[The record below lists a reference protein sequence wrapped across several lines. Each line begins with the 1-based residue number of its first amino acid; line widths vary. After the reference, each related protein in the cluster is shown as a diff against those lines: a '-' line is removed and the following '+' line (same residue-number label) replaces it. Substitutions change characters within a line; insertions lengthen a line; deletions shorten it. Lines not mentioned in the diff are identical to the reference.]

1 MANITGRITINDKEI
16 LEVDADPALVLGTPA
31 PIGSLAC
38 YDSGTIGRMYIKA
51 GAADTAWTQFDT
63 VQGDDWNLD
72 GNDLSGA
79 TFDTAVEYL
88 GSNNNFDVIM
98 KRNNFEIMRLVQEGL
113 LIGLQ
118 ASLGGR
124 LDVATANLGEKIM
137 NLSGPNGGSGAL
149 VIRVYQQGKV
159 QTSDATESI
168 CASIAVPEGARIQA
182 KAYAGCN
189 QHGGSAGLAGDGA
202 DYIRMISA
210 KRLSGGNVTRQKR
223 TTEFT
228 SEDVKAFNC
237 KFQENTGTQTVDLL
251 VTGEVNRDLAWSAHL
266 EYMLFVD

>member
-16 LEVDADPALVLGTPA
+16 LEVDADPALTTGTPA

-38 YDSGTIGRMYIKA
+38 YDSGTVGRMYMKA

-63 VQGDDWNLD
+63 VQGDDWNID

-79 TFDTAVEYL
+79 TFDAPVEYL
-88 GSNNNFDVIM
+88 GSNNAFDVIM

-113 LIGLQ
+113 LIGLN

-124 LDVATANLGEKIM
+124 LDIGVANLGDKIM
-137 NLSGPNGGSGAL
+137 NLSSPNGGAGAK
-149 VIRVYQQGKV
+149 VIRVYQQGKI

-189 QHGGSAGLAGDGA
+189 QHGGSAGTVGDGA
-202 DYIRMISA
+202 DYIRTISA
-210 KRLSGGNVTRQKR
+210 KRLAGGNVTRQKR
-223 TTEFT
+223 TTDFT
-228 SEDVKAFNC
+228 SEDIKAFNC
-237 KFQENTGTQTVDLL
+237 KLQENSTTQTVDLL
-251 VTGEVNRDLAWSAHL
+251 VKGELNRDLAWSAHL
-266 EYMLFVD
+266 EYMLFID